1 MHTYAGSAT
10 TSPRA
15 TRCNALDPGG
25 LIPVV
30 APARPAHTR
39 HVHHDTIMF
48 DAGAATSTGNRRLAN
63 EDSHVV
69 DERFCLVA
77 DGMGGHVAGGVASSV
92 AAAEIARHLAGAT
105 VIEESMLH
113 RAVEVA
119 HRQILRRAVLD
130 DTDGMGTTVVLAAIA
145 CTQDGSPAIAI
156 AHVGDSRCY
165 RFAGG
170 ELELVTADHSL
181 VHELVRSGRC
191 SVDEAAAHPMANVIT
206 RAVGVEQLALAE
218 VTMLEARHCR
228 LLLCSDGLSDEL
240 PTRTIGRVLAGIV
253 DPQAAAARLVE
264 LALAGEARDNVTA
277 VVIDVVPTS

>member
-1 MHTYAGSAT
+1 M
-10 TSPRA
+10 
-15 TRCNALDPGG
+15 L
-25 LIPVV
+25 
-30 APARPAHTR
+30 
-39 HVHHDTIMF
+39 HDTITF
-48 DAGAATSTGNRRLAN
+48 EAGAATSTGNRRSAN

-69 DERFCLVA
+69 AERFCIVA

-92 AAAEIARHLAGAT
+92 AAAQIARHLAGAP
-105 VIEESMLH
+105 VIEESTLH

-119 HRQILRRAVLD
+119 HREILRRAVLD

-145 CTQDGSPAIAI
+145 TTDDGEPAIAI

-165 RFAGG
+165 RFADG

-191 SVDEAAAHPMANVIT
+191 SVAEAAAHPMANVIT

-218 VTMLEARHCR
+218 VTLLPPRRCR

-240 PTRTIGRVLAGIV
+240 PVRTIGRVLAGIV
-253 DPQAAAARLVE
+253 DPHAAAARLVE
-264 LALAGEARDNVTA
+264 LALSGEARDNVTA
-277 VVIDVVPTS
+277 VVIDVVSTS

>member
-1 MHTYAGSAT
+1 MLY
-10 TSPRA
+10 
-15 TRCNALDPGG
+15 
-25 LIPVV
+25 
-30 APARPAHTR
+30 
-39 HVHHDTIMF
+39 DTIMF
-48 DAGAATSTGNRRLAN
+48 DAGAATSTGNRRAAN

-69 DERFCLVA
+69 DERFCIVA

-92 AAAEIARHLAGAT
+92 AAAQIARHLAAAS
-105 VIEESMLH
+105 VIEESTRH

-119 HRQILRRAVLD
+119 HREILRRAVLD

-145 CTQDGSPAIAI
+145 CTDDGAPAIAI

-165 RFAGG
+165 RFADG

-191 SVDEAAAHPMANVIT
+191 SAAEAAAHPMANVIT

-218 VTMLEARHCR
+218 VAMLPARRCR

-253 DPQAAAARLVE
+253 DPHAAAARLVE

-277 VVIDVVPTS
+277 VVIDVVPGL

>member
-1 MHTYAGSAT
+1 
-10 TSPRA
+10 
-15 TRCNALDPGG
+15 
-25 LIPVV
+25 
-30 APARPAHTR
+30 
-39 HVHHDTIMF
+39 MF

-92 AAAEIARHLAGAT
+92 AATEIARHLAGAA
-105 VIEESMLH
+105 VIEESTLH

-119 HRQILRRAVLD
+119 HREILRRAVLD

-145 CTQDGSPAIAI
+145 CADDGSPAIAI

-170 ELELVTADHSL
+170 ELELVTGDHSL

-191 SVDEAAAHPMANVIT
+191 SAAEAAAHPMGNVIT

-218 VTMLEARHCR
+218 VTMLAARRCR

-240 PTRTIGRVLAGIV
+240 PTRAIGRILAGIV
-253 DPQAAAARLVE
+253 DPHAAAARLVE

-277 VVIDVVPTS
+277 VVIDVVPTSCSPS